1 MSCERGNGA
10 AVLFRLMRT
19 KSFSTELAVGY
30 RPAPVCV
37 RDRMRKKEEEEEEE
51 EKEKKK
57 MRRRRRD

>member
-1 MSCERGNGA
+1 M
-10 AVLFRLMRT
+10 FRLMRT

-51 EKEKKK
+51 KEKKK